1 MQFDLPANVGTTLN
15 HKLISKYSAFS
26 FESAVGNSSEQ
37 AISGPFIERPIIL
50 PAIQL
55 VMLEKGA

>member
-1 MQFDLPANVGTTLN
+1 MQFDLPANVGTTLI

-26 FESAVGNSSEQ
+26 FESAVGNRSDR
-37 AISGPFIERPIIL
+37 ANSGSLIERQIIL

>member
-15 HKLISKYSAFS
+15 HNSISKYSAFS
-26 FESAVGNSSEQ
+26 FESAVGNSSDR
-37 AISGPFIERPIIL
+37 ANSGSLIERPIIL
-50 PAIQL
+50 PATQL